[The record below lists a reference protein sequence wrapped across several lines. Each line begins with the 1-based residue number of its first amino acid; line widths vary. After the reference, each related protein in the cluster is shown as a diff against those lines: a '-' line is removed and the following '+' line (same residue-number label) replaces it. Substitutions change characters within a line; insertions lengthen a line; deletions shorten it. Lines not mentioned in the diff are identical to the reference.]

1 MKQDLIR
8 AYDMLPDCGV
18 VLCAVSGGADSMCL
32 LAWMQEL
39 SSNYGFSVAA
49 AHYHHGL
56 RGDAADRDEEF
67 VREYCAAQQIPFY
80 AGHGDVRA
88 AAQKNDWSL
97 EEAGRNLRYAFLE
110 KTAEQISAVRI
121 ATAHHRGDNAETVL
135 MNLIRGTGLTGLSGI
150 QPVRGIFIRPL
161 LDTSREEIEGY
172 LHQRKIDFVEDET
185 NQELVYTRNRIRHE
199 ILPLLR
205 ELNPRVEEAL
215 NNTAQL
221 LRQDDAYL
229 SKMAERVCQSVQR
242 NEGYVSLERTVLAD
256 LPTALQS
263 RVVRHMFD
271 LLRASKKDVTARH
284 IQAVLELV
292 QKSGPTAQLSL
303 PRGIIARNV
312 YEMFRLY
319 APTQHTLERRTLLP
333 VGEVEAGGWH
343 VRCCVTED
351 APEEKRDRLILNNDA
366 IDEPVYIDRWQPQD
380 RMTLPGQEGSRSLK
394 RLFVDAGI
402 SVKEREE
409 TPVIYVG
416 SRAAAV
422 LGIGVDRKFEPNE
435 QALKYVLDFEKR

>member
-49 AHYHHGL
+49 TDYHHGL

-199 ILPLLR
+199 IL
-205 ELNPRVEEAL
+205 
-215 NNTAQL
+215 
-221 LRQDDAYL
+221 
-229 SKMAERVCQSVQR
+229 
-242 NEGYVSLERTVLAD
+242 
-256 LPTALQS
+256 
-263 RVVRHMFD
+263 
-271 LLRASKKDVTARH
+271 
-284 IQAVLELV
+284 
-292 QKSGPTAQLSL
+292 
-303 PRGIIARNV
+303 
-312 YEMFRLY
+312 
-319 APTQHTLERRTLLP
+319 
-333 VGEVEAGGWH
+333 
-343 VRCCVTED
+343 RCCG
-351 APEEKRDRLILNNDA
+351 N
-366 IDEPVYIDRWQPQD
+366 
-380 RMTLPGQEGSRSLK
+380 
-394 RLFVDAGI
+394 
-402 SVKEREE
+402 
-409 TPVIYVG
+409 
-416 SRAAAV
+416 
-422 LGIGVDRKFEPNE
+422 
-435 QALKYVLDFEKR
+435 

>member
-1 MKQDLIR
+1 M
-8 AYDMLPDCGV
+8 
-18 VLCAVSGGADSMCL
+18 
-32 LAWMQEL
+32 
-39 SSNYGFSVAA
+39 
-49 AHYHHGL
+49 
-56 RGDAADRDEEF
+56 
-67 VREYCAAQQIPFY
+67 
-80 AGHGDVRA
+80 
-88 AAQKNDWSL
+88 
-97 EEAGRNLRYAFLE
+97 
-110 KTAEQISAVRI
+110 
-121 ATAHHRGDNAETVL
+121 
-135 MNLIRGTGLTGLSGI
+135 
-150 QPVRGIFIRPL
+150 
-161 LDTSREEIEGY
+161 
-172 LHQRKIDFVEDET
+172 
-185 NQELVYTRNRIRHE
+185 
-199 ILPLLR
+199 
-205 ELNPRVEEAL
+205 EEAL

-221 LRQDDAYL
+221 LRQDDACL

-343 VRCCVTED
+343 VRCCVTQD

-435 QALKYVLDFEKR
+435 QTLKYVLDFEKR